1 MGEVSDRNTAIDY
14 INRDIVN
21 IKTELQV
28 LNKLV
33 RDGNGQPSLMQQ
45 VASISAELNHFETDV
60 KEALADL
67 KETVSRYHNE
77 AVQKEA
83 EKDTNAWQF
92 KGALA
97 VALISSVTSIIV
109 TIFNK

>member
-1 MGEVSDRNTAIDY
+1 MGEVSEKNTAIDY

-21 IKTELQV
+21 IKNELQI

-45 VASISAELNHFETDV
+45 VAHISAELTHFEIDM
-60 KEALADL
+60 KEAIADL
-67 KETVSRYHNE
+67 KTTVSKFHNE
-77 AVQKEA
+77 AIEKEQRKETA
-83 EKDTNAWQF
+83 AWQF
-92 KGALA
+92 KGAIY
-97 VALISSVTSIIV
+97 VALISSITSILL

>member
-1 MGEVSDRNTAIDY
+1 MGEVSERNTAIDY

-21 IKTELQV
+21 IKNELQV

-45 VASISAELNHFETDV
+45 VASISAELTHFETDV

-67 KETVSRYHNE
+67 KDTVSRYHNE
-77 AVQKEA
+77 AIEKEA
-83 EKDTNAWQF
+83 EKESNAWQF
-92 KGALA
+92 KGAIY
-97 VALISSVTSIIV
+97 VALISSITSILV
-109 TIFNK
+109 MIFNK